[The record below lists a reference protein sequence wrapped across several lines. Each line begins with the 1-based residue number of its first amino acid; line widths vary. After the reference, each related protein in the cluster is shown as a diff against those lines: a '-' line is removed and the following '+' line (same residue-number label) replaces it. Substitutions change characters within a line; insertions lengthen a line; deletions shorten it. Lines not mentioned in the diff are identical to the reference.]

1 MVKYYSDKTGRF
13 KQRPYYEQPELDREC
28 EIIIRRL
35 LERRHGSVKLPVST
49 EDLHVLIEQDA
60 DVLDPYADLSADGPT
75 VEGVTEFR
83 RGLRPIV
90 KISQELSSDPR
101 RENRFRMTLAH
112 EYGHVRFHDP
122 VFQAAD
128 PTRDLY
134 RSPNRPD
141 RIVCKRDNIYDAP
154 ETDWMEWQAGYAAGA
169 LLMPITQLRRAVG
182 DFLEANGLY
191 GALDVNS
198 AEGYAL
204 GKDIAR
210 LFQVSDDA
218 ARVRLK
224 KLGLIS
230 SAQTQPSL
238 FG

>member
-1 MVKYYSDKTGRF
+1 MVKYYPDKTGRF
-13 KQRPYYEQPELDREC
+13 KQRPYYEQSELDREC

-35 LERRHGSVKLPVST
+35 LERRHGAVKLPVST

-60 DVLDPYADLSADGPT
+60 DALDPYADLSADGPT

-83 RGLRPIV
+83 RGLKPIV
-90 KISQELSSDPR
+90 RISQELSSDPR

-128 PTRDLY
+128 PTPDLY
-134 RSPNRPD
+134 RGPNRPD
-141 RIVCKRDNIYDAP
+141 RVVCKRDNIYDAP

-169 LLMPITQLRRAVG
+169 LLMPITPLRRAVG
-182 DFLEANGLY
+182 DFFEANGLY
-191 GALDVNS
+191 GALDVDS

-218 ARVRLK
+218 ACVRLK

-230 SAQTQPSL
+230 SARTQPGL